1 MRRFITP
8 SPSERSRLIIFLL
21 CALGIRIQ
29 IGTCCGLPWTS
40 QGCTSSR
47 SHVFKRETPKELH
60 RVFPFSTTAALEK
73 AAGSV
78 DSPKMPLVA
87 VDCEMLVSALCCLT
101 VAFLLAA
108 ELARQYTTAG
118 MSLGRVTIVAE
129 DGSTLLDEFI
139 RVSPAHVL

>member
-1 MRRFITP
+1 MRHFTTP
-8 SPSERSRLIIFLL
+8 SLSERSRLNSFY
-21 CALGIRIQ
+21 ALGIRIQ

-101 VAFLLAA
+101 VAILC
-108 ELARQYTTAG
+108 
-118 MSLGRVTIVAE
+118 S
-129 DGSTLLDEFI
+129 S
-139 RVSPAHVL
+139 